1 MRGAVLGI
9 RFLLELCLL
18 GALAAGG
25 WALAGGGVLGVVLTV
40 AAAVAGAA
48 VWGMW
53 IGPRSARRLPDPAR
67 LALEVALYVLGGI
80 GLWAVSSAAAGAA
93 FTAAAVVVA
102 VLTRVVG
109 EPAPSA

>member
-9 RFLLELCLL
+9 RFLLELGLL

-25 WALAGGGVLGVVLTV
+25 WALAGGGVLGVVLAV

-48 VWGMW
+48 VWGVW
-53 IGPRSARRLPDPAR
+53 IAPRSPRRLPDPAR
-67 LALEVALYVLGGI
+67 LALEVALFVLGGVA
-80 GLWAVSSAAAGAA
+80 LWAVASAAAGVA
-93 FTAAAVVVA
+93 FAVAAVVVA